1 MGRGSVFPPSPI
13 AGEGGVR
20 GEGKWN
26 MSAQLNDRQNNG
38 IIVMALARNN
48 LIYFLSFLGVV
59 LLTSCATAPKI
70 HLKTE
75 DMSMVVKKEV
85 SFLTSNIAY
94 SPDGK
99 IVLSGNWDGTV
110 RLWDITSARLIKEFK
125 GHKGRIVTVAFSP
138 DGKTIA
144 TGGNDGTV
152 KLWDVAT
159 SSVIRQFTD
168 YYGSRNV
175 GFPIANN
182 MSFSPNG
189 RYIMVPYGSFF
200 TGGSNGARL
209 YEVQT
214 GKVIKEFEGIFQ
226 DFSPDGKY
234 VLFYRERSETVGLF
248 DSKFVSVLY
257 LVDVKTGKEI
267 WRVENELFNGAI
279 FSPDNRHILAP
290 RVLDTGHVIFPF
302 SLVLLDASTG
312 RKLKEFGR
320 VEAQYPHGLNISL
333 SPDSRYLLT
342 GEAILG
348 FTNVKS
354 VYKFWNIEQDTVK
367 EMLDSSSSL
376 CAHEIF
382 NTIPTFSRDGM
393 SAAIND
399 CSSMRLYNIPS
410 GEEIAN
416 FIGFEDGEWLVT
428 TPNGYYNSS
437 EKGDQY
443 LSVKVGSK
451 SYSIEQLRESFY
463 RPDLVKLSLS
473 GGTLKEF
480 KKLSDIKEPP
490 SVSIIDTPKSI
501 DKEEVAVTIRI
512 MDTGGGIGDIRLYLN
527 GSAIVLDSTRDLNIV
542 PTKDD
547 KSLYKKYTVKLTNGL
562 NRIRAIAF
570 NGDNT
575 MQSTDAIYEI
585 TASFKSLTRPSLYAL
600 IVGINEYKN
609 PKLQLNYAVA
619 DAGLFGDTINK
630 MASPLFEKIVIKRL
644 ITKDDTEKENIIKEL
659 KAAHSLNPDDLFVFY
674 VASHGTVDDGEYFL
688 ITSNVGSTSTAKLK
702 TDSIPQNTLKELIA
716 NIPTTKK
723 LIVIDTC
730 SAGALG
736 DAIQVAMLTRGMNED
751 TAMKVLSRAVGST
764 ILMASTAVQQ
774 AIEGYQ
780 GHGLFTY
787 VIAEGLS
794 GKADTDK
801 DGFVKTTELANYVD
815 DEVPALAEKVFK
827 KAQYPTVSPSGMG
840 FPIGKVK

>member
-1 MGRGSVFPPSPI
+1 
-13 AGEGGVR
+13 
-20 GEGKWN
+20 
-26 MSAQLNDRQNNG
+26 MSIQLK
-38 IIVMALARNN
+38 I
-48 LIYFLSFLGVV
+48 FLGFLGVIFIA
-59 LLTSCATAPKI
+59 SCATTPEI

-75 DMSMVVKKEV
+75 DMSMKVEKRVTD
-85 SFLTSNIAY
+85 LTSNIAY

-99 IVLSGNWDGTV
+99 TVLSGNWDGTV
-110 RLWDITSARLIKEFK
+110 RLWDITSGRLTKEFK
-125 GHKGRIVTVAFSP
+125 GHGGHIVTVAFSP

-144 TGGNDGTV
+144 TAGGSASGSEGTV

-159 SSVIRQFTD
+159 GKVIRQFTD
-168 YYGSRNV
+168 YYGDRTGV
-175 GFPIANN
+175 ILVAN

-200 TGGSNGARL
+200 SGLTGRSATNARL

-214 GKVIKEFEGIFQ
+214 GKVIKEFEGVFQ

-234 VLFYRERSETVGLF
+234 VLFHQSEHELF
-248 DSKFVSVLY
+248 NTKIFLH

-267 WRVENELFNGAI
+267 WRANGLFSGAV
-279 FSPDNRHILAP
+279 FSQDKRYILAP
-290 RVLDTGHVIFPF
+290 RFLEFGTF

-320 VEAQYPHGLNISL
+320 FVSPLYIYVKGVPISL
-333 SPDSRYLLT
+333 SPDGRYALISEAKVSFMRGIKISYKLLD
-342 GEAILG
+342 
-348 FTNVKS
+348 
-354 VYKFWNIEQDTVK
+354 IEQDIVK
-367 EMLDSSSSL
+367 EIPDSS
-376 CAHEIF
+376 CVMHRFAG
-382 NTIPTFSRDGM
+382 IPTFSRDGM
-393 SAAIND
+393 SAAMND
-399 CSSMRLYNIPS
+399 CSSMRFYNVHS
-410 GEEIAN
+410 GEELAN
-416 FIGFEDGEWLVT
+416 FIGFDDGEWLIT
-428 TPNGYYNSS
+428 TPNGYYNAS

-443 LSVKVGSK
+443 MSVKVGSK

-527 GSAIVLDSTRDLNIV
+527 GSAIVLDSSRDLNIV

-562 NRIRAIAF
+562 NTIRAIAF

-575 MQSTDAIYEI
+575 MQSTDAIFKI
-585 TASFKSLTRPSLYAL
+585 TASFKTLTRPSLYAL
-600 IVGINEYKN
+600 IIGINEYKN
-609 PKLQLNYAVA
+609 PKLELKYAVA

-630 MASPLFEKIVIKRL
+630 AASPLFEKIVIKRL
-644 ITKDDTEKENIIKEL
+644 ITKDETEKENIIKEL
-659 KAAHSLNPDDLFVFY
+659 KAAHTLNPDDLFVFY

-736 DAIQVAMLTRGMNED
+736 DAIQTAMLTRGMNED

-764 ILMASTAVQQ
+764 ILSASTSVQQ

-794 GKADTDK
+794 GKADSDK